1 MVART
6 TDPPDGTEEAP
17 LLTSIEDGVLLARL
31 NRPQAMNALNGHAVE
46 LLLDTVAEANESDEV
61 HALVITGEGRGFC
74 AGADLGDLA
83 AHEGG
88 DAPRHHRMDRR
99 GLSGELAETL
109 ARCDVPIVAAV
120 NGAAVGAGFGLALC
134 CDVRFLGES
143 ARMGSVFIQRGLA
156 ADYGAAYWLPRIVGH
171 ARAVELLYSG
181 DLVDAARCLELGL
194 ATEVLPDDELL
205 ERALGYA
212 REIAAGPP
220 LAYTGVRRLLMRAS
234 ELPMS
239 HFLEYEWTT
248 QLGLLGSEDAQEG
261 FRSFLERRDPHFEGR

>member
-61 HALVITGEGRGFC
+61 HALVLTGEGRGFC

-194 ATEVLPDDELL
+194 AREVVPDDELL
-205 ERALGYA
+205 ERALRYA